1 MTSDITDRII
11 HEGEILIDILEPFL
25 GYCYCGDMVGKL
37 VFDMLLY
44 VTTTSDDPRQD
55 DDDPW
60 GEPALPPIIKNSILY
75 RIPPLYGVQPT
86 E

>member
-1 MTSDITDRII
+1 
-11 HEGEILIDILEPFL
+11 
-25 GYCYCGDMVGKL
+25 MVGKL

-60 GEPALPPIIKNSILY
+60 GEPALPPIEKLDFVPN
-75 RIPPLYGVQPT
+75 PPFIWGSTNRVNEMVNESQWCPT
-86 E
+86 YYD